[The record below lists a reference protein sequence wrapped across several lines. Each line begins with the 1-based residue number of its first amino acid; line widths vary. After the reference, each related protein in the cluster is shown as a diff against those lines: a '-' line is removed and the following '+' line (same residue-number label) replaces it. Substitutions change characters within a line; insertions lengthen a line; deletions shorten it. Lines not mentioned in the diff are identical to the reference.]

1 MNANPTLGC
10 RGRRRWSARALG
22 ILALAGMALAA
33 TSRQNLPHAFF
44 WRPDLAPNGPVVLVV
59 SLDEQRLYA
68 YRNGV
73 AIGASPISSGKPGY
87 ATPTGIYTILE
98 KARVHHSNLYDD
110 APMPFMLR
118 ITWDGVALHAGA
130 LPGHPASHGCV
141 RLPAAFAERL
151 FEATGQGT
159 LVVVADGRV
168 APAVVAHPAAIAPI
182 DLQGNPTDLASAAQS
197 LPEVIAEPL
206 SILVSTHDRI
216 LYVFGAGRLVATSPL
231 EPVGEPVRGTLLY
244 VRRAQLP
251 EAWPTTRPQSRWS
264 AYRVLGQGEVP
275 DPAELAT
282 RLKVPQPFGER
293 LRAHVSVGTT
303 VIVTDLPG
311 RGGSTTP
318 YGTLLEAELRV
329 TDRSAEH

>member
-1 MNANPTLGC
+1 MSASPALRW
-10 RGRRRWSARALG
+10 RGLRRIARALC
-22 ILALAGMALAA
+22 IIALAGIAGAAA
-33 TSRQNLPHAFF
+33 TGKNRADAFF
-44 WRPDLAPNGPVVLVV
+44 WRPDLAPNGPVVLVA
-59 SLDEQRLYA
+59 SLDEQRLYV

-73 AIGASPISSGKPGY
+73 AIGASRISSGKPGY

-130 LPGHPASHGCV
+130 LPGHPASHGCI

-151 FEATGQGT
+151 FAATGQGT
-159 LVVVADGRV
+159 LVVVADARV

-182 DLQGNPTDLASAAQS
+182 DLQGNPTDLAAVRS
-197 LPEVIAEPL
+197 LPETIPAPL
-206 SILVSTHDRI
+206 SIVVSLHDRH
-216 LYVFGAGRLVATSPL
+216 LYVLGAGSLVATSPL
-231 EPVGEPVRGTLLY
+231 ETLGEPVHGTLLY

-251 EAWPTTRPQSRWS
+251 ETWPTTHPQSRWS

-282 RLKVPQPFGER
+282 RLKVPQPFGEQ
-293 LRAHVSVGTT
+293 LRAHIAAGTT

-318 YGTLLEAELRV
+318 YGTLLEAELRA
-329 TDRSAEH
+329 TGRASEH

>member
-1 MNANPTLGC
+1 MSANPIFRC
-10 RGRRRWSARALG
+10 RGRWMARALCV
-22 ILALAGMALAA
+22 LALAGIASAA
-33 TSRQNLPHAFF
+33 SFRQNRPNAFF

-130 LPGHPASHGCV
+130 LPGHPASHGCI

-159 LVVVADGRV
+159 VVVVADARV

-182 DLQGNPTDLASAAQS
+182 DLQGNLTDLAGVARP
-197 LPEVIAEPL
+197 LPDAIPAPL
-206 SILVSTHDRI
+206 SIVVSTHDRA
-216 LYVFGAGRLVATSPL
+216 LYVLGAGHLVATSPL
-231 EPVGEPVRGTLLY
+231 ETRGEPVRGTLLY
-244 VRRAQLP
+244 VRRAQP
-251 EAWPTTRPQSRWS
+251 DTWPATRAQSRWA

-293 LRAHVSVGTT
+293 LRAHISAGTT

-318 YGTLLEAELRV
+318 YGTLLEAELRA
-329 TDRSAEH
+329 TGRSAGH